1 MTERAPRPVRRII
14 TLRVDATLKQ
24 RIHAVARQ
32 HGQSEAA
39 TVLRAVRTLF
49 GSASASLDPT
59 FVPVRRAS
67 SERVTVRLR
76 PDDSYALRAR
86 ARARRMPDSTYVAA
100 LVRAHL
106 SESAPLPSA
115 ELALLKEAT
124 GTLALLARTLRD
136 LEREAR
142 IGHSTT
148 AALPTQLAAL
158 RVECVRIETVF
169 HDFARKALQA
179 WEAPHGRT

>member
-1 MTERAPRPVRRII
+1 MTEQLPRPVRRVI
-14 TLRVDATLKQ
+14 TLRVDAALKQ

-49 GSASASLDPT
+49 GIGATMADPT
-59 FVPVRRAS
+59 FVPVRQAS

-76 PDDSYALRAR
+76 PDDSSALRAR

-106 SESAPLPSA
+106 SATVPLPSA
-115 ELALLKEAT
+115 ELAQLKETT

-136 LEREAR
+136 LERQAR
-142 IGHSTT
+142 IGQPAH
-148 AALPTQLAAL
+148 AALPTHLAAL
-158 RVECVRIETVF
+158 RVECVRIERAF
-169 HDFARKALQA
+169 HDFASKALQA